1 GLIYIELGRPA
12 EAIGPLARAVEL
24 RPTAPV
30 FHNNLGIALEQT
42 GHYGASKESFE
53 RALDADSTYG
63 KAAVSRDRVAALAKV
78 PGAEELTLEDFATQ
92 FELQVRMWKDS
103 AQAAPDSV
111 PVMQVDVDTVP
122 EGEPRE

>member
-1 GLIYIELGRPA
+1 
-12 EAIGPLARAVEL
+12 
-24 RPTAPV
+24 V

-42 GHYGASKESFE
+42 GHYGASKEAFE

-63 KAAVSRDRVAALAKV
+63 KASVSRDRVAARATL

-103 AQAAPDSV
+103 AQAEVDSASV
-111 PVMQVDVDTVP
+111 VEVEVEVDTVP